1 MISDAIQ
8 LFAYDDSYVG
18 WITTNI
24 GAVDPH
30 TTYSLGAN
38 AERYGGVRDAEPG
51 QAFRIA
57 IDATPNSGNYLWV
70 AIGFY
75 DADMRQLSRP
85 ARTSA
90 TDATHLEM
98 EAAAPAGAVYC
109 RPSARFYDDG
119 ELLFETEADP
129 DESAWGGGRYEW

>member
-8 LFAYDDSYVG
+8 IFDYADSLPGY
-18 WITTNI
+18 ISANI

-30 TTYSLGAN
+30 AN
-38 AERYGGVRDAEPG
+38 PSAVQKERYGGVRDAEPG
-51 QAFRIA
+51 KAFRIA